1 MISCADY
8 DDDAYDV
15 VAAAESAKQLKH
27 STKADLSSSPRY
39 DMIKDYLSN
48 PTIAFGALREHT
60 REDLSK
66 NMLRAL
72 AKTLMSDT
80 TWTMG
85 MGYATVPPKHV
96 SQLR

>member
-1 MISCADY
+1 M
-8 DDDAYDV
+8 
-15 VAAAESAKQLKH
+15 
-27 STKADLSSSPRY
+27 KADLSSSPRY

-48 PTIAFGALREHT
+48 PTTAFAALREHT
-60 REDLSK
+60 REDLCK

-80 TWTMG
+80 TWTMD